1 MHTSDLHQPYQLL
14 ALAFAI
20 LTQPFAYAQFPPPVR
35 YSTTLTSTI
44 NPVVS
49 IKYRVPDAGT
59 CSTVYSSQKQFT
71 GYITLPPFTLEP
83 IQQNYTIN
91 TFFWFIEAR
100 RNPETAP
107 LTIWLNG
114 GPGSS
119 SLFGLFSEN
128 GPCEVIQTSDGSY
141 GTQSRM
147 WGWDR
152 LSNMLYIDQ
161 PDQVGLSYDVATNQ
175 SYNLITQ
182 AFSPLSSVPSGAP
195 AWSFLNGTFSS
206 NNPNAT
212 ANTTQIAASAVW
224 HFLQTWLSTFPT
236 YNPGIRGNSSAVA
249 ATGVNLFTESYGGLY
264 GPVFADLFESKNA
277 MRKTDPAIAN
287 KSLEIKLTSVGIVNG
302 IVDFKLQA
310 PYYATYAFNNTYGI
324 KPSNYDQ
331 NQMNTALTGLSAPG
345 GCLDQITQCQGLVNT
360 LDPGGEG
367 DVATV
372 NAKCSS
378 ASNTACQSI
387 QGLFDA
393 SGRSV
398 YDIRQK
404 SPDPFPSQAYVEYLN
419 TPQVQ
424 AAIGSPINFTS
435 STMTTYNSFSS
446 TGDQVRT
453 SQIAALSRLLS
464 QGIHV
469 ALLYGDADFI
479 CNWQGGEAVSLALA
493 SSLPTYTNFST
504 AGYADIVVN
513 DSYVGGAVRQYG
525 NLSFSRIYDAGHFVP
540 AYQPE
545 TAFQVFARIISGTAV
560 STGEIVNPSI
570 YNTSGPASSMK
581 TNKQGSSKPAV
592 CWIRNIPGAQGCT
605 NPQKNGILAN
615 SGVVYNGVWYA
626 SAGDYTPPSS
636 SVTAGK
642 PGTPAPNGTSFTK
655 VNGSPTVAPT
665 GVYVATGTPKPSV
678 GNTKDKS
685 LGCGIYVWFFA
696 FSLYAFVLV
705 FGTDFGFA

>member
-1 MHTSDLHQPYQLL
+1 MPQPFQLL

-20 LTQPFAYAQFPPPVR
+20 LTRPFVHAQFPPPAQ
-35 YSTTLTSTI
+35 YTTALASNIDPAVT
-44 NPVVS
+44 
-49 IKYRVPDAGT
+49 IKYREPDAGT
-59 CSTVYSSQKQFT
+59 CSTVYGSQRQYT
-71 GYITLPPFTLEP
+71 GYITLPPFTLAP

-100 RNPETAP
+100 RNPDTAP
-107 LTIWLNG
+107 LTVWLNG

-119 SLFGLFSEN
+119 SLFGLFTEN

-141 GTQSRM
+141 GTQSRL

-152 LSNMLYIDQ
+152 ISNMLYIDQ
-161 PDQVGLSYDVATNQ
+161 PDQVGLSYDVATDQ
-175 SYNLITQ
+175 SYNLVNQ
-182 AFSPLSSVPSGAP
+182 SFSPPASVPIGQP
-195 AWSFLNGTFSS
+195 TWSFLNGTFSS
-206 NNPNAT
+206 NNPDAT

-236 YNPGIRGNSSAVA
+236 YNPGIRGNSSAVV

-264 GPVFADLFESKNA
+264 APIFADLFEAKNA
-277 MRKTDPAIAN
+277 LREADPVAAN
-287 KSLEIKLTSVGIVNG
+287 TSLEIKLTSVGIVNG

-310 PYYATYAFNNTYGI
+310 PYYATYAYNNTYGI
-324 KPSNYDQ
+324 RPNSYDQ
-331 NQMNTALTGLSAPG
+331 NQMNTVLTDLNAPG
-345 GCLDQITQCQGLVNT
+345 GCLDQITQCQALVST
-360 LDPGGEG
+360 LDPAGDG
-367 DVATV
+367 DVPAV

-378 ASNTACQSI
+378 AYSTSCQSV
-387 QGLFDA
+387 QRLFDA

-419 TPQVQ
+419 TAQVQ
-424 AAIGSPINFTS
+424 AAIGTPINFTS
-435 STMTTYNSFSS
+435 STMITYNSFAS
-446 TGDQVRT
+446 TGDQIRT

-479 CNWQGGEAVSLALA
+479 CNWQGGEAVSFALA
-493 SSLPTYTNFST
+493 SLLPTYANFSS

-513 DSYVGGAVRQYG
+513 DSYVGGTVRQFG

-560 STGEIVNPSI
+560 STGEIIDPSV
-570 YNTSGPASSMK
+570 YNTSGSATSTKS
-581 TNKQGSSKPAV
+581 NKQGSSKPSI
-592 CWIRNIPGAQGCT
+592 CWIRNIPGPQGCT
-605 NPQKNGILAN
+605 NSQKNGILGN
-615 SGVVYNGVWYA
+615 SGVVYNGIWYA
-626 SAGDYTPPSS
+626 SAEDYTPPSP

-642 PGTPAPNGTSFTK
+642 PGIPGPNRTSFSK
-655 VNGSPTVAPT
+655 VNGSPSVAPT
-665 GVYVATGTPKPSV
+665 GVYVATSTPRHSM
-678 GNTKDKS
+678 GNKMDKS
-685 LGCGIYVWFFA
+685 LRFGAYAWVVGLVWHASVVA
-696 FSLYAFVLV
+696 FGMDLAF
-705 FGTDFGFA
+705 T